1 MIFFSLIET
10 LNKLLGLIIIALLS
24 RILGIENFVFYSS
37 IMVVFSYFFEL
48 SNFSFQNKNLV
59 DAASSKDFIYSEI
72 YIHRLFSI
80 FFISMFS
87 FIAFYFLWEFDS
99 HLKLLPLALI
109 LLLPFLNF
117 DFYLFATDKGKY
129 VVISRFISQI
139 IVIIMLYLFYFF
151 EIDDKNIFWVNFFQS
166 YLLSFLLILFALASS
181 GLNLKQLLRTLFI
194 PKFIDIINQLRK
206 QLSIFLSKISMLIV
220 SSVEIVFSLFYKNP
234 IFDNLVLG
242 NRIVIIIIPFI
253 QFYINSNI
261 KKINNDNYINYI
273 LFNSVIVSLIILVSP
288 TIITIL
294 FGKEMLNQSFNINF
308 FIPLVIFQAF
318 INYVYITNIKYNL
331 SSKFFYGLLFLVITS
346 IIMLMFFARLDYL
359 NIQNLI
365 YIIYFKCILSF
376 FLAPEIPLKNRLF
389 TFFAFILPV
398 FLNIICFKYTYFEN
412 YEFYQNKIGFILKNL
427 INES

>member
-1 MIFFSLIET
+1 
-10 LNKLLGLIIIALLS
+10 
-24 RILGIENFVFYSS
+24 
-37 IMVVFSYFFEL
+37 
-48 SNFSFQNKNLV
+48 
-59 DAASSKDFIYSEI
+59 
-72 YIHRLFSI
+72 
-80 FFISMFS
+80 
-87 FIAFYFLWEFDS
+87 
-99 HLKLLPLALI
+99 
-109 LLLPFLNF
+109 
-117 DFYLFATDKGKY
+117 
-129 VVISRFISQI
+129 
-139 IVIIMLYLFYFF
+139 
-151 EIDDKNIFWVNFFQS
+151 
-166 YLLSFLLILFALASS
+166 
-181 GLNLKQLLRTLFI
+181 
-194 PKFIDIINQLRK
+194 
-206 QLSIFLSKISMLIV
+206 MLIV

-389 TFFAFILPV
+389 TFFLHLYCQF
-398 FLNIICFKYTYFEN
+398 FLI
-412 YEFYQNKIGFILKNL
+412 
-427 INES
+427 